1 MIARAAV
8 GAVLLALAGCM
19 PGGGGSPYRDA
30 AAPIA
35 ATTRFEP
42 ARMAGRW
49 DVVALFA
56 EGDVAAPPPVTYAW
70 DAAAEHLVVVPEADG
85 PQARFAPLR
94 VVAPGRLRPLGRD
107 GVDDEI
113 WVLWSDADYRTVVLS
128 NRAGSFGQI
137 LNRGALA
144 PDRLA
149 AAREIL
155 DWYGFDLSLLRQVN

>member
-1 MIARAAV
+1 MVPGQSSKIEV
-8 GAVLLALAGCM
+8 

-35 ATTRFEP
+35 ATTRFDP

-49 DVVALFA
+49 EVVALFS
-56 EGDVAAPPPVTYAW
+56 ESDTVAPPPVAYAW
-70 DAAAEHLVVVPEADG
+70 DAAAGQLAVVPGAGEPD
-85 PQARFAPLR
+85 ARFAPLR
-94 VVAPGRLRPLGRD
+94 VVAPGRLRPVGRD

-137 LNRGALA
+137 LNRGPVA

-155 DWYGFDLSLLRQVN
+155 DWYGFDLGLLRQVN